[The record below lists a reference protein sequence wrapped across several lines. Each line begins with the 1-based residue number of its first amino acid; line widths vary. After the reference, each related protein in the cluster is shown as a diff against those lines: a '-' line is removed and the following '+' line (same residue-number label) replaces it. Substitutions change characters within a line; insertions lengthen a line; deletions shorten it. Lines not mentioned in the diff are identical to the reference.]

1 MKVFKFGGSSIG
13 NTKKI
18 ENVIV
23 ILSSM
28 KDKNFIVV
36 FSALKGVTDKLISLG
51 HLALQQNIKYKTI
64 LVKLEKMHLNIIN
77 ELNKKNSTIIKK
89 KISKLFL
96 ELTEI
101 LHGVYLLKELT
112 DRTLD
117 HIMSFGEK
125 FSCLIISET
134 LKKRNIDNDY
144 VEANKLIITDSNFTN
159 ANINFNKTNKKI
171 IEYFRTHK
179 KSQIVTGFIAEN
191 EKGEITTLG
200 RGGSDYT
207 ASILGAALNVDEI
220 QIWTD
225 VNGILT
231 ADPKKVKQAYTLS
244 KITYEEAMELS
255 HFGANVIHPPTL
267 LPALKKKIKISIK
280 NSFNPKKLGTEI
292 ISRAN
297 DDSCQ
302 IKGISS
308 IDNISII
315 NVQGGGMVG
324 VTGIA
329 SRLFGVLADK
339 NINIILITQASSE
352 HSICFAV
359 LPEQANNAKLLIEKE
374 FKLEIIDEKIN
385 NITVSSNFSII
396 AVVGENMKKTPGIS
410 GKVFQSLGKNGI
422 NIHAIAQG
430 SSELNISLVIE
441 KKYLRKSLNVLH
453 DALFLSK
460 QKTINLFLI
469 GPGLVGS
476 ELLNLISKQKNYIQ
490 NEFKIN
496 IKLIGLANSKKMIF
510 IENGIFI
517 KNSKNKL
524 FQSNKK
530 FKANEFIDRMK
541 ELNKS
546 NSIFIDCTPSDYIPS
561 FYKSILA
568 SSISIVTPNKI
579 ANSGKYQTYLDLK
592 NISKQHN
599 VQFLYGANV
608 GAALPI
614 INTIRDIITNGD
626 KITKI
631 EGVLSGSVSY
641 IFNSLK
647 KGKSFSESVLSAKE
661 KGYTEPDPRVDLRG
675 TDIARKLLILI
686 REAGIKFEMNQIKI
700 ENLLTEDLEKIKD
713 IDIFLDNLKKL
724 DNKFL
729 KKIEQAKKMNQVLC
743 YIAKYENGKASV
755 KIETLNANHSFYN
768 IAETDNIIAL
778 KTKTYSKEPLVIK
791 GPGAGPDF
799 TASGILIDILR
810 TSNYLV

>member
-28 KDKNFIVV
+28 KDKNLIVV

-134 LKKRNIDNDY
+134 LKNRNIDNDY
-144 VEANKLIITDSNFTN
+144 VEANKLITTDSNFTN
-159 ANINFNKTNKKI
+159 ANINFDKTNKKI
-171 IEYFRTHK
+171 IEYFRSHK

-207 ASILGAALNVDEI
+207 ASILGAALNVEEI

-231 ADPKKVKQAYTLS
+231 ADPKKVKQAYTLP

-255 HFGANVIHPPTL
+255 HFGAKVIHPPTL
-267 LPALKKKIKISIK
+267 LPALKKKIKIIIK
-280 NSFNPKKLGTEI
+280 NSFDPKKLGTEI
-292 ISRAN
+292 ISRTN
-297 DDSCQ
+297 DNSCQ

-308 IDNISII
+308 IDNISVI

-359 LPEQANNAKLLIEKE
+359 LPEQANNAKQLIEKE
-374 FKLEIIDEKIN
+374 FRLEIIDEKIN
-385 NITVSSNFSII
+385 NVTVSSNFSII

-614 INTIRDIITNGD
+614 INTIQDIITNGD

-631 EGVLSGSVSY
+631 EGVLSGSISY

-647 KGKSFSESVLSAKE
+647 KGKSFSESVLSAKK

>member
-1 MKVFKFGGSSIG
+1 
-13 NTKKI
+13 
-18 ENVIV
+18 
-23 ILSSM
+23 
-28 KDKNFIVV
+28 
-36 FSALKGVTDKLISLG
+36 
-51 HLALQQNIKYKTI
+51 
-64 LVKLEKMHLNIIN
+64 
-77 ELNKKNSTIIKK
+77 
-89 KISKLFL
+89 
-96 ELTEI
+96 
-101 LHGVYLLKELT
+101 
-112 DRTLD
+112 
-117 HIMSFGEK
+117 
-125 FSCLIISET
+125 
-134 LKKRNIDNDY
+134 
-144 VEANKLIITDSNFTN
+144 
-159 ANINFNKTNKKI
+159 
-171 IEYFRTHK
+171 
-179 KSQIVTGFIAEN
+179 
-191 EKGEITTLG
+191 
-200 RGGSDYT
+200 
-207 ASILGAALNVDEI
+207 
-220 QIWTD
+220 
-225 VNGILT
+225 
-231 ADPKKVKQAYTLS
+231 
-244 KITYEEAMELS
+244 
-255 HFGANVIHPPTL
+255 
-267 LPALKKKIKISIK
+267 
-280 NSFNPKKLGTEI
+280 
-292 ISRAN
+292 
-297 DDSCQ
+297 
-302 IKGISS
+302 
-308 IDNISII
+308 
-315 NVQGGGMVG
+315 
-324 VTGIA
+324 
-329 SRLFGVLADK
+329 
-339 NINIILITQASSE
+339 
-352 HSICFAV
+352 
-359 LPEQANNAKLLIEKE
+359 
-374 FKLEIIDEKIN
+374 
-385 NITVSSNFSII
+385 
-396 AVVGENMKKTPGIS
+396 MKKTPGIS

-614 INTIRDIITNGD
+614 INTIQDIITNGD

-631 EGVLSGSVSY
+631 EGVLSGSISY

-647 KGKSFSESVLSAKE
+647 KGKSFSESVLSAKK

-755 KIETLNANHSFYN
+755 KIETLDVNHSFYN

-799 TASGILIDILR
+799 TASGIGNMFMSIRLSKCLIASR
-810 TSNYLV
+810 TVSSNFCQLTDLFCM

>member
-1 MKVFKFGGSSIG
+1 MKVLKFGGSSIG
-13 NTKKI
+13 NTKRI
-18 ENVIV
+18 ENVIE
-23 ILSSM
+23 ILSGLE
-28 KDKNFIVV
+28 DKKFIVV
-36 FSALKGVTDKLISLG
+36 FSAVQGVTDKLISLG
-51 HLALQQNIKYKTI
+51 QLALLQNIKYKTI
-64 LVKLEKMHLNIIN
+64 LAKLEKKHLNIIN
-77 ELNKKNSTIIKK
+77 ELNKKKSIIIQK

-96 ELTEI
+96 ELTEV

-134 LKKRNIDNDY
+134 LKNRSVDNDY

-159 ANINFNKTNKKI
+159 ANINFNKTNKRI
-171 IEYFRTHK
+171 NEYFRSHK
-179 KSQIVTGFIAEN
+179 KSQVVTGFIAEN
-191 EKGEITTLG
+191 EKEEITTLG
-200 RGGSDYT
+200 RGGSDFT

-231 ADPKKVKQAYTLS
+231 ADPKKVKQAYTLP

-255 HFGANVIHPPTL
+255 HFGAKVIHPPTL
-267 LPALKKKIKISIK
+267 LPALKKKIKINIK
-280 NSFNPKKLGTEI
+280 NSFNPKELGTEI

-297 DDSCQ
+297 DNSCH

-374 FKLEIIDEKIN
+374 FKFEIVDGKIN
-385 NITVSSNFSII
+385 NIIVSPDFSII

-441 KKYLRKSLNVLH
+441 KKYLRKALNVLH

-476 ELLNLISKQKNYIQ
+476 ELLNLISKQKKYIQ

-496 IKLIGLANSKKMIF
+496 IRLIGLANTKKMIF
-510 IENGIFI
+510 NEDEILI
-517 KNSKNKL
+517 KNWKKKL

-530 FKANEFIDRMK
+530 FNANEFIDRMK
-541 ELNKS
+541 DLNKS

-561 FYKSILA
+561 LYKSILT

-579 ANSGKYQTYLDLK
+579 ANSGKHQTYLDLK

-614 INTIRDIITNGD
+614 INTIKDIIANGD

-631 EGVLSGSVSY
+631 EGVLSGSLSY

-713 IDIFLDNLKKL
+713 INIFLDNLKKM
-724 DNKFL
+724 DGKFL
-729 KKIEQAKKMNQVLC
+729 KKIEKAKKKDQVLC
-743 YIAKYENGKASV
+743 YIAKYENGEASV
-755 KIETLNANHSFYN
+755 KIEALDANHSFYN